1 MTESNH
7 ILHPKLRSVA
17 LNKDTTDKSA
27 NKWNG
32 KSSISSLEIVVKTS
46 ITMDGVNNTAPILE
60 IS

>member
-46 ITMDGVNNTAPILE
+46 INYGWCQ
-60 IS
+60 